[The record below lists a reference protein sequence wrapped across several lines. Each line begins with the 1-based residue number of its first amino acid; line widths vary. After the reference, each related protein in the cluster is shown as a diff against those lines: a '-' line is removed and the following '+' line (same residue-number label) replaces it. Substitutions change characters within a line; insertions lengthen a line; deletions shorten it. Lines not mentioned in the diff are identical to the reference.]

1 MSTAPTRLRQ
11 ARPAIYWACFVVYLP
26 LCGLACA
33 SPPPAT
39 TLNEQADARPTDELI
54 SVVIETDRGPAPFR
68 AEIVDTPADRQKGL
82 MFRTELPEA
91 TGMLFVF
98 PAESQQS
105 FWMRNTLIPLDI
117 IFIRADKTILGIVEN
132 AAPKTETPRSVP
144 GQSQYVLE
152 LIGGSAGRYRISAG
166 QSVKFYTIIPE
177 Q

>member
-1 MSTAPTRLRQ
+1 
-11 ARPAIYWACFVVYLP
+11 
-26 LCGLACA
+26 LCGWACA
-33 SPPPAT
+33 SPPT
-39 TLNEQADARPTDELI
+39 TSASKDQTDAKAADDLI
-54 SVVIETDRGPAPFR
+54 SVTIETDRGTIPFR
-68 AEIVDTPADRQKGL
+68 AEVVDTPAARQKGL
-82 MFRTELPEA
+82 MFRTELAEA

-105 FWMRNTLIPLDI
+105 FWMRNTLIPLDM

-152 LIGGSAGRYRISAG
+152 LIGGSASRYRINAG
-166 QSVKFYTIIPE
+166 QSVHFYTVIPE